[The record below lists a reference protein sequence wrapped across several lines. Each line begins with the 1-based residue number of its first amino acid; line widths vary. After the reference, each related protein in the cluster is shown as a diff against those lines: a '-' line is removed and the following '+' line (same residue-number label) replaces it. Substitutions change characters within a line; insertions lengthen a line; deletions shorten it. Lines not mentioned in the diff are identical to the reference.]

1 MSHIVPLFL
10 IFSSKSHICNE
21 LMDLLEYHRV
31 EYSPLC
37 IDSAVARSK
46 CKSWGVSVIPTIID
60 VSRGHAEFCEGFW
73 ACKDL
78 VTYLS
83 RRPSV
88 PAPVVRKRPR
98 YIMAK
103 PDPFDIVSDAAPHRN
118 ETAAPHRDEVS
129 AKKSNTTPDPVSK
142 QGASSV
148 APHQYS
154 GHPDPRPDS
163 DEVGHIDPEQ
173 DFLDLSVSH
182 EKESVS
188 SLSDL
193 LNTKP
198 KEDEEILTKIEDIND
213 PHEKQKLKLDSF
225 HKKKRVN
232 AEKLEKKAKRI
243 NEENLKEDLLAK
255 AKRMQKNRDVDDTAR
270 QRSQPKV
277 PDTAIDTLNLSR
289 P

>member
-60 VSRGHAEFCEGFW
+60 VSRGYAEFCEGFW

-78 VTYLS
+78 VAYLS
-83 RRPSV
+83 RRPPVS
-88 PAPVVRKRPR
+88 APVVRKRPR

-103 PDPFDIVSDAAPHRN
+103 PDPFEIVSDAAPHRG
-118 ETAAPHRDEVS
+118 ETAA
-129 AKKSNTTPDPVSK
+129 KKSKPTPAPVSK
-142 QGASSV
+142 QAASSL

-154 GHPDPRPDS
+154 GHPDPRPDP

-173 DFLDLSVSH
+173 DLLDLSVSH

-198 KEDEEILTKIEDIND
+198 KEDEDILTKINGIND

-225 HKKKRVN
+225 YKKKRAD
-232 AEKLEKKAKRI
+232 AEQLEKKAKRV
-243 NEENLKEDLLAK
+243 NDENLKEDLLAK
-255 AKRMQKNRDVDDTAR
+255 AKRMQKNRDTDDTVR

-277 PDTAIDTLNLSR
+277 PDAAIDTLNLSR

>member
-37 IDSAVARSK
+37 VDSAVARSK

-60 VSRGHAEFCEGFW
+60 VSRGYAEFCEGFW

-83 RRPSV
+83 RRPPV

-103 PDPFDIVSDAAPHRN
+103 PDPFDIVSDAAPHRG
-118 ETAAPHRDEVS
+118 ETAV
-129 AKKSNTTPDPVSK
+129 KKSNPTPAPISK
-142 QGASSV
+142 QAASSL

-154 GHPDPRPDS
+154 GQPDPRPDS

-173 DFLDLSVSH
+173 DLLDLSVSP

-198 KEDEEILTKIEDIND
+198 KEDEEILTKINAIND

-225 HKKKRVN
+225 HKKKRAD
-232 AEKLEKKAKRI
+232 AEQLEKKAKRV
-243 NEENLKEDLLAK
+243 NDENLKEDLLTK
-255 AKRMQKNRDVDDTAR
+255 AKRMQKNRDTDDTVR

-277 PDTAIDTLNLSR
+277 PDAAIDTLNLSR